1 MKLSFRWLKFEQ
13 QEQSAC
19 GTDKKNVLPI
29 TNLMK
34 KILLVED
41 DPNLGLLLQDYL
53 QLKGKYEVILAQ
65 DGEEG
70 LTLFNKDKFDL
81 CILDVMMPKKDGF
94 SLGRDIR
101 KTDPVVPI
109 IFATAK
115 TMIEDKSEAFTL
127 GGDDYITKPFR
138 IEELLLRINAL
149 LKRVANQE
157 NKAVEEQNKF
167 QIGDYFFDYT
177 TQMIRKDDVQQKV
190 STKEAEL
197 LRLLCL
203 RKNNVLTREEALL
216 SIWHDDNYF
225 NGRSMD
231 VFLSKLRKYLKD
243 DPRVEIINVH
253 GKGYKLVEN

>member
-1 MKLSFRWLKFEQ
+1 M
-13 QEQSAC
+13 
-19 GTDKKNVLPI
+19 
-29 TNLMK
+29 M

-41 DPNLGLLLQDYL
+41 DPNLGMLLQDYL
-53 QLKGKYEVILAQ
+53 QLKGKFDVVLCK

-70 LTLFNKDKFDL
+70 LKAFTKSNYDL
-81 CILDVMMPKKDGF
+81 LILDVMMPKKDGF
-94 SLGRDIR
+94 TLGKEIR
-101 KTDPVVPI
+101 KMNPKVPI

-115 TMIEDKSEAFTL
+115 AMIEDKTQAFNL

-149 LKRVANQE
+149 LKRVNE
-157 NKAVEEQNKF
+157 NGKETGETLSHFKVGKYE
-167 QIGDYFFDYT
+167 FDYT
-177 TQMIRKDDVQQKV
+177 TQIIKDGEQLQKL

-203 RKNNVLTREEALL
+203 KQNEVLTREEALL

-231 VFLSKLRKYLKD
+231 VFLSKIRKYLKD
-243 DPRVEIINVH
+243 DPKVEIINVH
-253 GKGYKLVEN
+253 GKGYKLLVN

>member
-1 MKLSFRWLKFEQ
+1 MQIQNQTFSVGNATYVNKI
-13 QEQSAC
+13 
-19 GTDKKNVLPI
+19 KK
-29 TNLMK
+29 MK

-53 QLKGKYEVILAQ
+53 QLKGKFDVVLCT
-65 DGEEG
+65 DGDEG
-70 LTLFNKDKFDL
+70 LKAFNKQSFDL

-94 SLGRDIR
+94 TLGKDIR
-101 KTDPVVPI
+101 KTNAQVPI

-115 TMIEDKSEAFTL
+115 TMLEDKAAAYDL

-138 IEELLLRINAL
+138 IEELLLRINAMF
-149 LKRVANQE
+149 KRIANKTESNDESAETQ
-157 NKAVEEQNKF
+157 F
-167 QIGDYFFDYT
+167 SIGQYHFDYT
-177 TQMIRKDDVQQKV
+177 TQIITNNDAQQKL

-203 RKNNVLTREEALL
+203 KKNTVLTREEALL

-231 VFLSKLRKYLKD
+231 VFLSKLRKYLRA
-243 DPRVEIINVH
+243 DPAVEIINVH
-253 GKGYKLVEN
+253 GKGYKLLVN

>member
-1 MKLSFRWLKFEQ
+1 
-13 QEQSAC
+13 
-19 GTDKKNVLPI
+19 
-29 TNLMK
+29 MK

-53 QLKGKYEVILAQ
+53 QLKGKFDVVLCT

-70 LTLFNKDKFDL
+70 LKAFSKQSFDL

-94 SLGRDIR
+94 TLGKEIR
-101 KTDPVVPI
+101 KANENVPI

-115 TMIEDKSEAFTL
+115 AMMEDKASAYDL

-149 LKRVANQE
+149 LKRVSKDSGPAETAPTQFE
-157 NKAVEEQNKF
+157 
-167 QIGDYFFDYT
+167 IGKYTFDYT
-177 TQMIRKDDVQQKV
+177 TQLIHFNGQQQKL

-197 LRLLCL
+197 LQLLCMK
-203 RKNNVLTREEALL
+203 KNTVLTREEALL

-231 VFLSKLRKYLKD
+231 VFLSKLRKYLKE
-243 DPRVEIINVH
+243 DPRVEILNVH
-253 GKGYKLVEN
+253 GKGYKLLVN

>member
-1 MKLSFRWLKFEQ
+1 
-13 QEQSAC
+13 
-19 GTDKKNVLPI
+19 
-29 TNLMK
+29 MK

-53 QLKGKYEVILAQ
+53 QLKGKFDVTLCK

-70 LTLFNKDKFDL
+70 LREFTKQGYDL
-81 CILDVMMPKKDGF
+81 LILDVMMPRKDGF
-94 SLGRDIR
+94 TLGKEIR
-101 KTDPVVPI
+101 KINAHVPI

-115 TMIEDKSEAFTL
+115 GMLEDKTQAFNL

-149 LKRVANQE
+149 LKRASQAD
-157 NKAVEEQNKF
+157 KGEEEKQSHFK
-167 QIGDYFFDYT
+167 IGHYEFDYT
-177 TQMIRKDDVQQKV
+177 TQMITAGDHQQKL

-203 RKNNVLTREEALL
+203 RKNEVLTREEALL
-216 SIWHDDNYF
+216 NIWHDDNYF

-231 VFLSKLRKYLKD
+231 VFLSKIRKYLKD
-243 DPRVEIINVH
+243 DQSVEIINVH
-253 GKGYKLVEN
+253 GRGYKLLIN

>member
-1 MKLSFRWLKFEQ
+1 
-13 QEQSAC
+13 
-19 GTDKKNVLPI
+19 
-29 TNLMK
+29 MK

-53 QLKGKYEVILAQ
+53 QLKGNFEVVLCT

-70 LTLFNKDKFDL
+70 LKAFGKQSFDL

-94 SLGRDIR
+94 TLGKEIR
-101 KTDPVVPI
+101 KTNQQVPI

-115 TMIEDKSEAFTL
+115 SMMEDKASAYDL

-149 LKRVANQE
+149 LKRVSVAQSS
-157 NKAVEEQNKF
+157 KEEEPKQF
-167 QIGDYFFDYT
+167 EIGSYTFDYT
-177 TQMIRKDDVQQKV
+177 TQIIHFEGQQQKL

-203 RKNNVLTREEALL
+203 KKNSVLTREEALIH
-216 SIWHDDNYF
+216 IWHDDNYF

-231 VFLSKLRKYLKD
+231 VFLSKLRKYLRE
-243 DPRVEIINVH
+243 DPKVEIINVH
-253 GKGYKLVEN
+253 GKGYKLVVN

>member
-1 MKLSFRWLKFEQ
+1 
-13 QEQSAC
+13 
-19 GTDKKNVLPI
+19 
-29 TNLMK
+29 MK

-41 DPNLGLLLQDYL
+41 DPNLGMLLQDYL
-53 QLKGKYEVILAQ
+53 QLKGKFGVVLAT

-70 LTLFNKDKFDL
+70 LKAFTREHFDL

-94 SLGRDIR
+94 TLGKDIR
-101 KTDPVVPI
+101 KINAGVPI

-115 TMIEDKSEAFTL
+115 TMIEDKSEAYNL

-149 LKRVANQE
+149 LKRVTESDQKETAQPTSFN
-157 NKAVEEQNKF
+157 
-167 QIGDYFFDYT
+167 IGKYNFDYT
-177 TQMIRKDDVQQKV
+177 AQLISTGEKQQKV

-203 RKNNVLTREEALL
+203 RKNEVLTREEALI

-243 DPRVEIINVH
+243 DPKVEIINVH
-253 GKGYKLVEN
+253 GKGYKLLEN

>member
-1 MKLSFRWLKFEQ
+1 
-13 QEQSAC
+13 
-19 GTDKKNVLPI
+19 
-29 TNLMK
+29 MK

-41 DPNLGLLLQDYL
+41 DPNLGMLLQDYL
-53 QLKGKYEVILAQ
+53 QLKGKFEVVLCK

-70 LTLFNKDKFDL
+70 LKAFTKDHFNM

-94 SLGRDIR
+94 TLGKEIR
-101 KTDPVVPI
+101 KINAHVPI

-115 TMIEDKSEAFTL
+115 AMMEDKAQAFNL

-149 LKRVANQE
+149 LKRVE
-157 NKAVEEQNKF
+157 DPNKKEEAEQPTKF
-167 QIGDYFFDYT
+167 DIGNYHFDYT
-177 TQMIRKDDVQQKV
+177 AQLITEGGKQQKI
-190 STKEAEL
+190 STKEAQL

-203 RKNNVLTREEALL
+203 KKNEVLTREEALI

-231 VFLSKLRKYLKD
+231 VFLSKLRKYLKE
-243 DPRVEIINVH
+243 DPTVEIINVH
-253 GKGYKLVEN
+253 GKGYKLLVN

>member
-1 MKLSFRWLKFEQ
+1 MKR
-13 QEQSAC
+13 
-19 GTDKKNVLPI
+19 
-29 TNLMK
+29 
-34 KILLVED
+34 ILLVED

-53 QLKGKYEVILAQ
+53 QLKGKYDVILAK

-70 LTLFNKDKFDL
+70 LKLFTEQAFDL

-94 SLGRDIR
+94 SLGKDIR
-101 KTDPVVPI
+101 NINPFIPI

-115 TMIEDKSEAFTL
+115 TMIEDKSEAFNL

-149 LKRVANQE
+149 LKRVSNQE
-157 NKAVEEQNKF
+157 NKPAEQDKF
-167 QIGDYFFDYT
+167 QIGDYLFDYT
-177 TQMIRKDDVQQKV
+177 GQFIKKDDMQQKV

-203 RKNNVLTREEALL
+203 KKNNVLTREEALL

-243 DPRVEIINVH
+243 DPKVEIINVH
-253 GKGYKLVEN
+253 GKGYKLIVN